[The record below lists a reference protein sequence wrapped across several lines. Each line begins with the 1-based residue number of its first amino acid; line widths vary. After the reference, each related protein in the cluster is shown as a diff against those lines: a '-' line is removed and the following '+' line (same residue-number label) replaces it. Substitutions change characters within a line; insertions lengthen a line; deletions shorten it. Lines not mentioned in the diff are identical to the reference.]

1 MGDML
6 HPQIDTISEVLT
18 EITKK
23 LNEAAYMPN
32 ESAMLQN
39 IDEEEKEA
47 ALNYHSE
54 KLAMAFGLI
63 STAPGT
69 PIRVVK
75 NLRIC
80 DDCHTATKLCLRSM
94 GGLKMSDVTD
104 VLEVLRRIY
113 RRETSISP

>member
-1 MGDML
+1 ML
-6 HPQIDTISEVLT
+6 AEMI
-18 EITKK
+18 KK
-23 LNEAAYMPN
+23 LKEAGYLPDT
-32 ESAMLQN
+32 SVILHN
-39 IDEEEKEA
+39 IDEEEKET

-80 DDCHTATKLCLRSM
+80 EDCHTATKLLSKIYKRADNYIESYVQALSIVQLGKGICLHQQ
-94 GGLKMSDVTD
+94 LPN
-104 VLEVLRRIY
+104 LLLI
-113 RRETSISP
+113 